1 MFSRASSN
9 PMCAEAVRELP
20 DGGAWTYEAK
30 LDDYRCLAAKR
41 TGGVVLWSRRGNE
54 FTARFP
60 EISRRV
66 CEKLPS
72 DTLIDGE
79 MIAIDENGQT
89 LEEERAIATGLND
102 VDALLGALDRLIAK
116 KRDLKQAAMQQLL
129 TWRCD

>member
-20 DGGAWTYEAK
+20 DGGAWTYKAK

-60 EISRRV
+60 EISQPNLTGIGLCGVDFRADASGHGPVETERR
-66 CEKLPS
+66 E
-72 DTLIDGE
+72 T
-79 MIAIDENGQT
+79 
-89 LEEERAIATGLND
+89 ATVNFF
-102 VDALLGALDRLIAK
+102 RRK
-116 KRDLKQAAMQQLL
+116 SFE
-129 TWRCD
+129 